1 MPIMSPQAWGTGS
14 AANDGRPYRNEYIWM
29 FDIKETTDSGV
40 LATRAREFG
49 DSAFA
54 AEFFGK
60 K

>member
-1 MPIMSPQAWGTGS
+1 
-14 AANDGRPYRNEYIWM
+14 M
-29 FDIKETTDSGV
+29 FDLVITADGGV
-40 LATRAREFG
+40 LADRAREFG